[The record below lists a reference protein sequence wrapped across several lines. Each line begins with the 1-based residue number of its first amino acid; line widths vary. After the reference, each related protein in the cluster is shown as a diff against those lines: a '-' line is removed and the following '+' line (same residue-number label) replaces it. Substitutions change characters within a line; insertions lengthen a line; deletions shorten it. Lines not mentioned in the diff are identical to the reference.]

1 MAAKATMFE
10 GQFGKAPGIEVWRI
24 EKFKPVRYPGFDA
37 KTNVIKLFSGDCFLI
52 LCTYKDKDGRFRWNL
67 HFWLGKDSTQDEQGT
82 AAYATVD
89 LDDQLGGAPV
99 QYREVQG
106 HESELLLGY
115 FKGGIQYLDGGVET
129 GFKHVDREKYTPRL
143 FQIKGKRSCRV
154 AQVKLAADSLNDGD
168 VFILD
173 LGMKLFQWNGKEA
186 NKYEKV
192 KGLDMISQIKD
203 QERGGKPALTFL
215 DSGKEGA
222 DGAEFWKAL
231 GGKPAAIKSAAEGG
245 NDEDA
250 FKAQPLVLFRVSD
263 STGNMEVKEVARGQL
278 KQEMLDTN
286 DVFVLDAGHSIF
298 VWIGKGA
305 TAEEKKKGMDVGVK
319 FLKEQNRPDWTPIA
333 RLVQGSETPIFKS
346 NFWIWNEPKPKAA
359 AQEEKKA
366 VKGPDTSALFSKQQE
381 AAKKMIANIK
391 GDIKIWRIENFN
403 KVPVD
408 PALFGQFFAGDSYI
422 VLFKYMDGNVEKA
435 IIYFWQGRDSSI
447 DEKGASAIFT
457 KQLDDELEC
466 EATQV
471 RVVQNK
477 EPDHFLALFKGK
489 MVVHQGGIASGFKN
503 VNDKDSYDTDGVSLF
518 HVRGTNDI
526 NTRAVQVEE
535 KATSLNSGDCFVL
548 LTPQTMFVWLGKGA
562 NGGEQATAKAVA
574 NVLKGK
580 RAVAE
585 VPEGKEPAPFW
596 DALGGQTAYPS
607 EKELKANPKEPRL
620 FNCSNRHGFFKIE
633 EVFDYSQDDLL
644 DDDVMI
650 LDTCTEVYVWV
661 GSQARP
667 EEKDQAFS
675 AALDFIEKSPDGRPK
690 DTPVFKIDAGKEPP
704 FFTCHF
710 LGWNV
715 QKSLAAPKDVYAEKL
730 KAQTKGGVKA
740 ANASPAKGA
749 PAEHKDAP
757 AVVSKD
763 QMAKVT
769 RADAGRLDPTK
780 NKFPLKD
787 LQANKVQNIDTAKK
801 EQYLNDA
808 EFKALFKMSLEEFN
822 KLPGWKQTQIKKQ
835 NNLF

>member
-1 MAAKATMFE
+1 M
-10 GQFGKAPGIEVWRI
+10 GVAPGIEIWRI
-24 EKFKPVRYPGFDA
+24 EKFKPVKYTDYDA
-37 KTNVIKLFSGDCFLI
+37 KAGVIKLFSGDCFLV
-52 LCTYKDKDGRFRWNL
+52 LCTYKDKEGRIRWNL

-89 LDDQLGGAPV
+89 LDDHLGGGPV

-106 HESELLLGY
+106 HESDLFLGY
-115 FKGGIQYLDGGVET
+115 FKGGVQCLDGGVET
-129 GFKHVDREKYTPRL
+129 GFRHVDRDHYNPRL
-143 FQIKGKRSCRV
+143 FQIKGKRNCRV
-154 AQVKLAADSLNDGD
+154 SQVKFATDSLNSGD

-173 LGMKLFQWNGKEA
+173 QGMKIFQWNGKEA

-192 KGLDMISQIKD
+192 KGLDMVTQIRD
-203 QERGGKPALTFL
+203 QERGGKPALIFL
-215 DSGKEGA
+215 DEGKEGA

-245 NDEDA
+245 ADDEA
-250 FKAQPLVLFRVSD
+250 FKAQTLALFRVSD
-263 STGNMEVKEVARGQL
+263 ASGSMEVKEVARGTI

-286 DVFVLDAGHSIF
+286 DVFVLDSGNSIF

-305 TAEEKKKGMDVGVK
+305 TADEKKKGMEVGVK

-346 NFWIWNEPKPKAA
+346 NFFIWNEPKPKVAA
-359 AQEEKKA
+359 VEERKVHA
-366 VKGPDTSALFSKQQE
+366 ADVSALYQKQQE
-381 AAKKMIANIK
+381 VAKKMIANIK
-391 GDIKIWRIENFN
+391 GDIKVWRIENFN

-408 PALFGQFFAGDSYI
+408 PALYGQFFAGDSYI
-422 VLFKYMDGNVEKA
+422 VLFKYLDGQVEKA

-447 DEKGASAIFT
+447 DEKGSSAIFT
-457 KQLDDELEC
+457 KQMDDEMEC

-471 RVVQNK
+471 RVVQSK

-503 VNDKDSYDTDGVSLF
+503 VNDKDSYDRDGVSLF
-518 HVRGTNDI
+518 HVRGTNDY

-535 KATSLNSGDCFVL
+535 KATSLNSSDCFVL
-548 LTPQTMFVWLGKGA
+548 LTPPTMFVWLGKGA
-562 NGGEQATAKAVA
+562 NAGEQATAKAVA
-574 NVLKGK
+574 DLLKGK
-580 RAVAE
+580 RAVESIKEGAE
-585 VPEGKEPAPFW
+585 PQPFW
-596 DALGGQTAYPS
+596 DALGGKTPYPS
-607 EKELKANPKEPRL
+607 DKELQANPKEPRL

-633 EVFDYSQDDLL
+633 ECFDFSQDDLL

-661 GSQARP
+661 GTQARP
-667 EEKDQAFS
+667 EEKDQAFA
-675 AALDFIEKSPDGRPK
+675 AALDFITKSPDGRPK
-690 DTPVFKIDAGKEPP
+690 ETPVFKVDAGKEPP

-710 LGWNV
+710 LGWSP
-715 QKSLAAPKDVYAEKL
+715 QKALAAPKDVYAEKL
-730 KAQTKGGVKA
+730 KAAMQKGGA
-740 ANASPAKGA
+740 RPASPQKGAAA
-749 PAEHKDAP
+749 PAEKKEPAP
-757 AVVSKD
+757 VVSKD

-769 RADAGRLDPTK
+769 RADAGRLDSKT

-787 LQANKVQNIDTAKK
+787 LQANKVANIELTKK

-808 EFKALFKMSLEEFN
+808 EFKALFKMTLDEFN
-822 KLPGWKQTQIKKQ
+822 KLPGWKQSQLKKQ